1 MNFEWDEDKNAINR
15 AKHGVDFRDA
25 IQVFYD
31 DMSLVREDNGDHGE
45 QRLQIIGMAKFGVL
59 FVVYTERV
67 DDVIRIISARKATK
81 AERRLYENSSF

>member
-15 AKHGVDFRDA
+15 AKHGIDFRDA
-25 IQVFYD
+25 VHVFYD
-31 DMSLVREDNGDHGE
+31 DMSIVREDSGDYGE

-59 FVVYTERV
+59 FVVYTERR

-81 AERRLYENSSF
+81 AERRVYEQSSF